1 MTKSALTT
9 GDDGACLAEMLL
21 KKCCELREIERC
33 SSRFKADLVNPLHRN
48 LHLDRQRFTV
58 HGRDQTGSPD
68 VICIVQTAP
77 PDALHARWPPSRP
90 CDGPV
95 RA

>member
-48 LHLDRQRFTV
+48 LHLARTGPDGQPR
-58 HGRDQTGSPD
+58 RDLHRADSAARRAS
-68 VICIVQTAP
+68 CSLAP
-77 PDALHARWPPSRP
+77 QQAL
-90 CDGPV
+90 
-95 RA
+95 